1 MTTHKGLRRRAHF
14 LGTKIKSLRKRNNLT
29 LEDLS
34 VRCVQVD
41 AQAAPSVS
49 YLSMIENGRRVPSEP
64 LLRIIAD
71 IFQKDVDWFFDQSL
85 DDPAIDPAPAD
96 SPVSALPFEPGFLFS
111 ESLLQLAIPEL
122 LAQTGTTGR
131 QFAHLLIRAH
141 QESSKNRF
149 PDIERA
155 AESVGRK
162 LFPLRLDDVFDF
174 AADLGLQIQWFDKS
188 PFKDRGDTD
197 VPLDTVVRSFFD
209 APNKVYLNNALK
221 ETPSRLKFALAN
233 NIAHK
238 VLVPLDTV
246 VRSFFDAPNRV
257 YLNNALK
264 KTPSRLKFDLANN
277 IAHKVLHD
285 GDGARAPQVSG
296 GRVTGR
302 RHDADSPNVDAQDI
316 LFAWRDFECSYFAAA
331 LLAPKTPFRQFL
343 ARHAYAIDVGDKA
356 ELSTTLVMR
365 RMSSVSP
372 YPHWH
377 YFDAYPPGNLRA
389 VYRGNGIP
397 LPWGNMR
404 MISDP
409 CQHWAVFRMLN
420 THSTKPSAQISVLR
434 SGDDKRLYCCQS
446 IRSKDA
452 AGNPH
457 VLCVGVDLAPALRA
471 QNIDPSETIDEI
483 ERSCNATGGTGAIPK
498 NARQQLDSV
507 GKILNIGWI
516 AEGTQ
521 KDATIICPRSTT
533 CPREKHCI
541 GKQPPKLKPQI
552 DQIRESLLATKG

>member
-1 MTTHKGLRRRAHF
+1 MSSKHGVRRKAHF

-34 VRCVQVD
+34 VRCIQIDRD
-41 AQAAPSVS
+41 AGPSVS
-49 YLSMIENGRRVPSEP
+49 YLSMIENGKRVPSER
-64 LLRIIAD
+64 LLEIIAE
-71 IFQKDVDWFFDQSL
+71 IFQKETSWFFDESL
-85 DDPAIDPAPAD
+85 DDEAIDTAPSAA
-96 SPVSALPFEPGFLFS
+96 VSGMPLEPGFLFS

-141 QESSKNRF
+141 QEKSQNRF

-155 AESVGRK
+155 AENVGK
-162 LFPLRLDDVFDF
+162 KQFPIHLDDVF
-174 AADLGLQIQWFDKS
+174 AIAKELGLTIHWFDNS
-188 PFKDRGDTD
+188 TFKDKGETER
-197 VPLDTVVRSFFD
+197 PLHTLVRSFFD
-209 APNKVYLNNALK
+209 APDKVYLNR
-221 ETPSRLKFALAN
+221 E
-233 NIAHK
+233 
-238 VLVPLDTV
+238 
-246 VRSFFDAPNRV
+246 
-257 YLNNALK
+257 LK
-264 KTPSRLKFDLANN
+264 KDEARLKFDLANH
-277 IAHKVLHD
+277 IGHKVLHD

-302 RHDADSPNVDAQDI
+302 RHDGNSMNVDAKDI
-316 LFAWRDFECSYFAAA
+316 LYAWRDFECSYFAAA

-343 ARHAYAIDVGDKA
+343 ARQAYAIDAGDKVN
-356 ELSTTLVMR
+356 LTTTLVMR
-365 RMSSVSP
+365 RMPSVSP

-397 LPWGNMR
+397 LPWGNMT
-404 MISDP
+404 MVSDP

-420 THSTKPSAQISVLR
+420 TRSTKPSSQISVLR

-457 VLCVGVDLAPALRA
+457 VLCAGVDLSPALRA
-471 QNIDPSETIDEI
+471 QNIDAARTIDMI
-483 ERSCNATGGTGAIPK
+483 ETSCNRGGGAAPIPAE
-498 NARQQLDSV
+498 ARDQLASI

-516 AEGTQ
+516 EQGAAD
-521 KDATIICPRSTT
+521 DATIICQRSSN
-533 CPREKHCI
+533 CPRDKHCL
-541 GKQPPKLKPQI
+541 GKAPPKLKPQI
-552 DQIRESLLATKG
+552 DEIREAVLNA